1 MGNIILF
8 SLNKFS
14 LETIVL
20 LTDVSKEIVNVNIM
34 FLKGKRMV
42 ISFKNA
48 AQGIWSSNLAV
59 CLLV

>member
-1 MGNIILF
+1 MGNVILF
-8 SLNKFS
+8 SLIEFS

-20 LTDVSKEIVNVNIM
+20 LTDVSKKIVNLNTI

-48 AQGIWSSNLAV
+48 TQGI
-59 CLLV
+59 